1 MRKLALDAA
10 LFLLAGC
17 GQETSAWPGNG
28 VVVDC
33 SSIATVTTNN
43 DAVLL
48 KCLDGKSTVDIGQI
62 KGPVLVNV
70 WGSWCGPCKEE
81 MPIFV
86 DFYSKYKEKVSL
98 IGISVEE
105 ADVQNA
111 RNFVRL
117 YGMSWP
123 NLNDP
128 DGSTR
133 GTLGMGVP
141 ITLFIDAQGAVAYR
155 KIGVVTTIE
164 ELENDTKKYLGVQL

>member
-1 MRKLALDAA
+1 MKKFALVAA
-10 LFLLAGC
+10 LLLLAGC
-17 GQETSAWPGNG
+17 GQETSAQPGNG

-33 SSIATVTTNN
+33 STIATVKTDN
-43 DAVLL
+43 DAALL
-48 KCLDGKSTVDIGQI
+48 KCLDGNSTVDVGQI
-62 KGPVLVNV
+62 KGPALANV
-70 WGSWCGPCKEE
+70 WGSWCGPCKQE

-86 DFYSKYKEKVSL
+86 DFYSKYREKVSL

-111 RNFVRL
+111 RDFVKL

-141 ITLFIDAQGAVAYR
+141 ITLFIDAQGKVAYR

-164 ELENDTKKYLGVQL
+164 ELERDTQKYLGVQL

>member
-1 MRKLALDAA
+1 MKRFALVAV
-10 LFLLAGC
+10 LLLLAGC
-17 GQETSAWPGNG
+17 GQETSALPGNG
-28 VVVDC
+28 IVVDC
-33 SSIATVTTNN
+33 STIATVETDN
-43 DAVLL
+43 DAALL
-48 KCLDGKSTVDIGQI
+48 KCLDGNSTVDVGQI
-62 KGPVLVNV
+62 KGPALVNV
-70 WGSWCGPCKEE
+70 WGSWCGPCKQE

-105 ADVQNA
+105 ADVQDA
-111 RNFVRL
+111 RDFVKL

-141 ITLFIDAQGAVAYR
+141 ITLFIDAQGKVAYK

-164 ELENDTKKYLGVQL
+164 ELERDTKKYLGVQL

>member
-1 MRKLALDAA
+1 MKRFGLIAA
-10 LFLLAGC
+10 LLLLAGC
-17 GQETSAWPGNG
+17 GQETSALPGNG

-33 SSIATVTTNN
+33 STVATVKTDNE
-43 DAVLL
+43 AAIL
-48 KCLDGKSTVDIGQI
+48 KCLDSKSSIDVGQI
-62 KGPVLVNV
+62 KGPALVNV
-70 WGSWCGPCKEE
+70 WGSWCGPCKQE

-111 RNFVRL
+111 RDFVKL

-141 ITLFIDAQGAVAYR
+141 ITLFIDAQGKVAYR

-164 ELENDTKKYLGVQL
+164 ELERDTQKYLGVQL

>member
-1 MRKLALDAA
+1 MKKFALAAA
-10 LFLLAGC
+10 LLLLAGC
-17 GQETSAWPGNG
+17 GQDTSALPGNG

-33 SSIATVTTNN
+33 SSIATVKTQNKS
-43 DAVLL
+43 ALL

-62 KGPVLVNV
+62 KGPALVNV
-70 WGSWCGPCKEE
+70 WGSWCGPCKDE

-86 DFYSKYKEKVSL
+86 DFYSKYKDKVSL

-111 RNFVRL
+111 RDFVKL

-123 NLNDP
+123 NLDDP

-133 GTLGMGVP
+133 GTFGMGVP
-141 ITLFIDAQGAVAYR
+141 VTLFIDAQGEVVYK

-164 ELENDTKKYLGVQL
+164 ELENDTQKYLGVQL

>member
-1 MRKLALDAA
+1 MKRIALVAA
-10 LFLLAGC
+10 LLLLAGC
-17 GQETSAWPGNG
+17 GQETSALPGDG
-28 VVVDC
+28 VIVSC
-33 SSIATVTTNN
+33 SPIATIKTDN
-43 DAVLL
+43 DATLL
-48 KCLDGKSTVDIGQI
+48 KCLDGNSTVDIGQI
-62 KGPVLVNV
+62 KGPALVNV

-111 RNFVRL
+111 RDFIKL

-123 NLNDP
+123 NLDDP

-133 GTLGMGVP
+133 GTFGMGVP
-141 ITLFIDAQGAVAYR
+141 VTLFIDAQGGVVYK

-164 ELENDTKKYLGVQL
+164 ELERDTQKYLGVQL

>member
-1 MRKLALDAA
+1 MKRLALVAA
-10 LFLLAGC
+10 LLLLAGC
-17 GQETSAWPGNG
+17 GRETSALPGNG

-33 SSIATVTTNN
+33 RSIATVTTTNE
-43 DAVLL
+43 AVLL
-48 KCLDGKSTVDIGQI
+48 ECLDGSSSINVRAI
-62 KGPVLVNV
+62 KGPALVNV
-70 WGSWCGPCKEE
+70 WGSWCGPCKQE

-111 RNFVRL
+111 RDFVKL

-133 GTLGMGVP
+133 ETLGMGVP
-141 ITLFIDAQGAVAYR
+141 ITLFIDAQGTVAYR

-164 ELENDTKKYLGVQL
+164 ELEKETRKYLGVPL

>member
-1 MRKLALDAA
+1 MKKAA
-10 LFLLAGC
+10 LVAALLLLTGC
-17 GQETSAWPGNG
+17 GQATSALPGNG

-33 SSIATVTTNN
+33 SSISTVATKNKSVS
-43 DAVLL
+43 LE
-48 KCLDGKSTVDIGQI
+48 CLDGNSTVNIGQI
-62 KGPVLVNV
+62 KGPALVNV

-86 DFYSKYKEKVSL
+86 DFYSKYREQVSL

-105 ADVQNA
+105 ADAQNA
-111 RNFVRL
+111 RDFVKL

-133 GTLGMGVP
+133 ATLGMGVP
-141 ITLFIDAQGAVAYR
+141 ITLFIDAQGKVAYR
-155 KIGVVTTIE
+155 KIGVVTTIK
-164 ELENDTKKYLGVQL
+164 ELESDTEKYLGVQL

>member
-1 MRKLALDAA
+1 MKKFALVAA
-10 LFLLAGC
+10 LLLLSGC
-17 GQETSAWPGNG
+17 GLETSALPGNG

-33 SSIATVTTNN
+33 STIATVKTDN
-43 DAVLL
+43 DVALL
-48 KCLDGKSTVDIGQI
+48 KCLDGKASIDVGQI
-62 KGPVLVNV
+62 KGPALVNV
-70 WGSWCGPCKEE
+70 WGSWCGPCKQE

-86 DFYSKYKEKVSL
+86 DFYSKYMEKVSL

-105 ADVQNA
+105 ADVQDA
-111 RNFVRL
+111 RDFVKL

-128 DGSTR
+128 DGGTR

-141 ITLFIDAQGAVAYR
+141 ITLFIDAQGKVAYK

-164 ELENDTKKYLGVQL
+164 ELERDTKKYLGVQL

>member
-1 MRKLALDAA
+1 LALVAA
-10 LFLLAGC
+10 LFLLTGC
-17 GQETSAWPGNG
+17 GQETSALPGDG

-33 SSIATVTTNN
+33 SSIATVTTDNKS
-43 DAVLL
+43 VSLE
-48 KCLDGKSTVDIGQI
+48 CLDGNSSVDIGKI
-62 KGPVLVNV
+62 KGPALVNV

-105 ADVQNA
+105 ADLQDA
-111 RNFVRL
+111 RDFVKL

-141 ITLFIDAQGAVAYR
+141 ITLFIDAQGSVAYR

-164 ELENDTKKYLGVQL
+164 ELERDTRKYLGVQL

>member
-1 MRKLALDAA
+1 
-10 LFLLAGC
+10 
-17 GQETSAWPGNG
+17 
-28 VVVDC
+28 
-33 SSIATVTTNN
+33 
-43 DAVLL
+43 
-48 KCLDGKSTVDIGQI
+48 
-62 KGPVLVNV
+62 
-70 WGSWCGPCKEE
+70 

-105 ADVQNA
+105 ADAQNA
-111 RNFVRL
+111 RDFVKL

-123 NLNDP
+123 NLDDP

-133 GTLGMGVP
+133 GTFGMGVP
-141 ITLFIDAQGAVAYR
+141 VTLFIDAQGGVAYR

>member
-1 MRKLALDAA
+1 MKRIALVAA
-10 LFLLAGC
+10 LLLLAGC
-17 GQETSAWPGNG
+17 GQETSALPGDG
-28 VVVDC
+28 VIVSC
-33 SSIATVTTNN
+33 SPIATIKTDN
-43 DAVLL
+43 DATLL
-48 KCLDGKSTVDIGQI
+48 KCLDGNSTVDVGQI

-111 RNFVRL
+111 RDFIKL

-123 NLNDP
+123 NLDDP

-133 GTLGMGVP
+133 GTFGMGVP
-141 ITLFIDAQGAVAYR
+141 VTLFIDAQGGVVYK

-164 ELENDTKKYLGVQL
+164 ELERDTQKYLGVQL

>member
-1 MRKLALDAA
+1 MRKLALVAA
-10 LFLLAGC
+10 LFLLTGC
-17 GQETSAWPGNG
+17 GQETSALPGDG

-33 SSIATVTTNN
+33 SSIATVTTDNKS
-43 DAVLL
+43 VSLE
-48 KCLDGKSTVDIGQI
+48 CLDGSSSVDIGKI
-62 KGPVLVNV
+62 KGPALVNV

-105 ADVQNA
+105 ADAQNA
-111 RNFVRL
+111 RDFIEL

-133 GTLGMGVP
+133 ATLGMGVP
-141 ITLFIDAQGAVAYR
+141 ITLFIDDQGKVTYR

-164 ELENDTKKYLGVQL
+164 ELEKDTEKYLGVQL

>member
-1 MRKLALDAA
+1 MKRIALVAA

-17 GQETSAWPGNG
+17 GQETSALPGDG

-33 SSIATVTTNN
+33 SSIATVKTSNASSIVT
-43 DAVLL
+43 
-48 KCLDGKSTVDIGQI
+48 CLDGNSTLDIGQI
-62 KGPVLVNV
+62 KGPALVNV
-70 WGSWCGPCKEE
+70 WGSWCAPCKDE

-86 DFYSKYKEKVSL
+86 DFYGKYKEKVSL
-98 IGISVEE
+98 IGINVEE

-111 RNFVRL
+111 RDFVKL
-117 YGMSWP
+117 YGVSWP
-123 NLNDP
+123 NLNDA

-133 GTLGMGVP
+133 ATFGMGVP
-141 ITLFIDAQGAVAYR
+141 VTFFIDAQGRVAYK

>member
-1 MRKLALDAA
+1 MKKFALVAV
-10 LFLLAGC
+10 LLLLAGC
-17 GQETSAWPGNG
+17 GQATSALPGNG

-33 SSIATVTTNN
+33 STIATVETDN
-43 DAVLL
+43 DAALL
-48 KCLDGKSTVDIGQI
+48 KCLGGNSTVDVGQI
-62 KGPVLVNV
+62 KGPALINV
-70 WGSWCGPCKEE
+70 WGSWCGPCKQE

-86 DFYSKYKEKVSL
+86 DFYSKYQEKVSL

-111 RNFVRL
+111 RDFIKL

-141 ITLFIDAQGAVAYR
+141 ITLFIDAQGKVAYR

-164 ELENDTKKYLGVQL
+164 ELERDTQKYLGVQL

>member
-1 MRKLALDAA
+1 MKRIALVAA

-17 GQETSAWPGNG
+17 GQETSALPGNG

-43 DAVLL
+43 DATLL

-86 DFYSKYKEKVSL
+86 DFYSKYKDKVSL

-105 ADVQNA
+105 ADIQNA
-111 RNFVRL
+111 RDFVKL

-123 NLNDP
+123 NLDDP

-133 GTLGMGVP
+133 GTFGMGVP
-141 ITLFIDAQGAVAYR
+141 VTLFIDAQGGVAYR

-164 ELENDTKKYLGVQL
+164 ELENDTKKYLGVQP

>member
-1 MRKLALDAA
+1 MKRIALVAA
-10 LFLLAGC
+10 LLLLTAC
-17 GQETSAWPGNG
+17 GQETSALPGDG

-33 SSIATVTTNN
+33 ASISTVTTKNKS
-43 DAVLL
+43 VLL
-48 KCLDGKSTVDIGQI
+48 DCLDGNSSVDIGKI

-105 ADVQNA
+105 ADAQDA
-111 RNFVRL
+111 RDFVKL

-133 GTLGMGVP
+133 ATLGMGVP
-141 ITLFIDAQGAVAYR
+141 VTLFIDEQGKVTYR
-155 KIGVVTTIE
+155 KIGVVTTIK
-164 ELENDTKKYLGVQL
+164 ELESDTEKYLGVQL

>member
-1 MRKLALDAA
+1 MKRLALVAA
-10 LFLLAGC
+10 LLLLAGC
-17 GQETSAWPGNG
+17 GQETSALPGNG

-33 SSIATVTTNN
+33 STIATVKTDN
-43 DAVLL
+43 DAALL
-48 KCLDGKSTVDIGQI
+48 KCLDGNSTVDVGQI
-62 KGPVLVNV
+62 KGPALVNV
-70 WGSWCGPCKEE
+70 WGSWCGPCKQE

-111 RNFVRL
+111 RDFVKL

-133 GTLGMGVP
+133 GTLGMGMP
-141 ITLFIDAQGAVAYR
+141 ITLFIDTQCKVAYR
-155 KIGVVTTIE
+155 KIVVVTTIE
-164 ELENDTKKYLGVQL
+164 ELERDTQKYLGVQL

>member
-1 MRKLALDAA
+1 MKKLALVAA
-10 LFLLAGC
+10 LLLLAGC
-17 GQETSAWPGNG
+17 GQETSALPGNG
-28 VVVDC
+28 IVVGC
-33 SSIATVTTNN
+33 SSIATIKTDN
-43 DAVLL
+43 DAALL
-48 KCLDGKSTVDIGQI
+48 KCLDGNSTVDIGQI
-62 KGPVLVNV
+62 KGPALVNV

-111 RNFVRL
+111 RDFIKL

-123 NLNDP
+123 NLDDP

-133 GTLGMGVP
+133 GTFGMGVP
-141 ITLFIDAQGAVAYR
+141 VTLFIDAQGGVVYK

-164 ELENDTKKYLGVQL
+164 ELERDTQKYLGVQL

>member
-1 MRKLALDAA
+1 MKRFALVAA
-10 LFLLAGC
+10 LLLLAGC
-17 GQETSAWPGNG
+17 GQETSALPGNG

-33 SSIATVTTNN
+33 STVATVKTDNE
-43 DAVLL
+43 AALL
-48 KCLDGKSTVDIGQI
+48 KCLDGKTSIDVGQI
-62 KGPVLVNV
+62 KGPALVNV
-70 WGSWCGPCKEE
+70 WGSWCGPCKQE

-105 ADVQNA
+105 ADVQDA
-111 RNFVRL
+111 RDFVKL

-141 ITLFIDAQGAVAYR
+141 ITLFIDAQGKVAYK

-164 ELENDTKKYLGVQL
+164 ELERDTKKYLGVQL

>member
-1 MRKLALDAA
+1 MKKFALVAV
-10 LFLLAGC
+10 LLLLAGC
-17 GQETSAWPGNG
+17 GQATSALPGNG

-33 SSIATVTTNN
+33 STIATVETDN
-43 DAVLL
+43 DAALL
-48 KCLDGKSTVDIGQI
+48 KCLDGNSTVDVGQI
-62 KGPVLVNV
+62 KGPALVNV

-111 RNFVRL
+111 RDFIKL

-123 NLNDP
+123 NLDDP

-133 GTLGMGVP
+133 GTFGMGVP
-141 ITLFIDAQGAVAYR
+141 VTLFIDAQGGVVYK

-164 ELENDTKKYLGVQL
+164 ELERDTQKYLGVQL

>member
-1 MRKLALDAA
+1 MKKFALVAA
-10 LFLLAGC
+10 LLLLAGC
-17 GQETSAWPGNG
+17 GQETSALPGNG

-33 SSIATVTTNN
+33 SSIATVKTQNKS
-43 DAVLL
+43 ALL
-48 KCLDGKSTVDIGQI
+48 KCLDGNSTVDIGQI
-62 KGPVLVNV
+62 KGPALVNV
-70 WGSWCGPCKEE
+70 WGSWCGPCKDE

-86 DFYSKYKEKVSL
+86 DFYSKYKDKVSL

-111 RNFVRL
+111 RDFVKL
-117 YGMSWP
+117 YGTSWP

-141 ITLFIDAQGAVAYR
+141 ITLFIDAQGRVAFR
-155 KIGVVTTIE
+155 KIGIVTTIE
-164 ELENDTKKYLGVQL
+164 ELERDTQKYLGVQL

>member
-1 MRKLALDAA
+1 MKKFALVAV
-10 LFLLAGC
+10 LLLLAGC
-17 GQETSAWPGNG
+17 GQETAALPGNG
-28 VVVDC
+28 VVIDC
-33 SSIATVTTNN
+33 ASIATVTTNN
-43 DAVLL
+43 DAALL

-70 WGSWCGPCKEE
+70 WGSWCGPCKDE

-105 ADVQNA
+105 SDVQNA
-111 RNFVRL
+111 RDFVKL

-141 ITLFIDAQGAVAYR
+141 ITLFIDAQGRVAFR

-164 ELENDTKKYLGVQL
+164 ELERDTQKYLGVQL

>member
-1 MRKLALDAA
+1 MKKFALVAA
-10 LFLLAGC
+10 LLLLAGC
-17 GQETSAWPGNG
+17 SQETSALPGDG
-28 VVVDC
+28 IVVDC
-33 SSIATVTTNN
+33 SAIATVNTNN
-43 DAVLL
+43 NAALL
-48 KCLDGKSTVDIGQI
+48 KCLDGNSTVDVGQI
-62 KGPVLVNV
+62 KGPALVNV
-70 WGSWCGPCKEE
+70 WGSWCGPCKQE

-86 DFYSKYKEKVSL
+86 DFYGKYKEKVSL

-105 ADVQNA
+105 ADDQNA
-111 RNFVRL
+111 RDFIKL

-141 ITLFIDAQGAVAYR
+141 ITLFIDAQGRVAYR

-164 ELENDTKKYLGVQL
+164 ELERDTQKYLGVQL

>member
-1 MRKLALDAA
+1 MMRIALVAA
-10 LFLLAGC
+10 LLLLTGC
-17 GQETSAWPGNG
+17 SQETSALPGDG

-33 SSIATVTTNN
+33 SSIAIVKTQNKS
-43 DAVLL
+43 ALL

-62 KGPVLVNV
+62 KGPALVNV
-70 WGSWCGPCKEE
+70 WGSWCGPCKDE

-105 ADVQNA
+105 ADEQNA
-111 RNFVRL
+111 RDFVKL

-141 ITLFIDAQGAVAYR
+141 ITLFIDAQGRVAFR

-164 ELENDTKKYLGVQL
+164 ELERDTQKYLGVQL